1 MKKTLAFILAAA
13 AIANAVAEDG
23 SAPANAAE
31 RPDLASLAT
40 PQTFTYKLRD
50 VYLTRE
56 IEDLSIEET
65 NISRSGDSTAIRTK
79 TSVTGTT
86 SVGDSSV
93 STDSSEQSSRKKSG
107 THLNAGGGVSLK
119 WGVVPSVSGS
129 AGLSHSRDWENES
142 AHGQRRA
149 SEKRADRTVTITQS
163 GEITDTGSLER
174 LGEVSNK
181 SRIGKYILRF
191 SVMLQNRDSSDTLI
205 VDGDNMLARLRGS
218 GLTGTISVPY
228 REHGAF
234 HIDAGDAI
242 TCSFSCEIKDANQLR
257 DLLRLRDEGALNQ
270 RLKLDVSGADF
281 PIVSEKTKKNV
292 LSKQKAAELRR
303 PSTLIAVEFGEMEK
317 FSPWCVSRR
326 HTKES
331 GQRGKPVTLREALQA
346 VEAVATNQSDI
357 LDGFVFSKEGHLAQ
371 IDNRPL
377 LGKDEDYR
385 MFAARFEKKDGAA
398 ELHLPTSEILNRT
411 IQDYAKISFFDFTF
425 DEFAEMAVLL
435 PTYFSTLRKEIEEWL
450 AKADDKEAS
459 KVLADLLEKR
469 QKEDDVR
476 DLPTDKESITKADVE
491 RFRLRAEA
499 GIPEMQNKYA
509 ACLLHGWGVASNHV
523 EAAEWFRKA
532 AEQGLA
538 KGQYCLGWCYE
549 NGKGVTQDVTEAIKW
564 YRKSGYK
571 VAEIL
576 AEAKEAKSLGD
587 WKKVSEKVSAALK
600 LEPDSAEANRLKD
613 EVESHLRGQEKE
625 IIVTVNG
632 NKLTYADAMKTIKRI
647 LKAQGTST
655 GKLESQARQIATNAL
670 PQIVEQFISTTL
682 LKAEATKRGFTATAS
697 DIDDAVNNIVARLPD
712 SMTFADILEKQG
724 LSLEE
729 ARKEI
734 AEGLTINKL
743 IEEVTK
749 DIVVDED
756 AVVKFYEENA
766 PRFER
771 PEQVEA
777 SHILIKVD
785 NTDGANAKADA
796 KAKAESIRRRI
807 LQGEDF
813 SELAKAHSDCPSRT
827 QGGNLGLFGR
837 GQMVKP
843 FEEAAFTL
851 NKNEISDVVETEY
864 GYHIIKVTDKKPAGK
879 TPLSEVREQI
889 EKQFLDEKKME
900 TVQKLIDLLKSKAD
914 IYVNEHFQKETP

>member
-1 MKKTLAFILAAA
+1 MRGVRRIKGGFGIILYGKVMKMKKTLAFILAAA
-13 AIANAVAEDG
+13 AIANAMAEDG
-23 SAPANAAE
+23 TAPANAAE
-31 RPDLASLAT
+31 RPGLASLAT
-40 PQTFTYKLRD
+40 PQTFTYELRD

-56 IEDLSIEET
+56 IEDLSSEET

-228 REHGAF
+228 RERGAF

-281 PIVSEKTKKNV
+281 PIVSGKTKKNV
-292 LSKQKAAELRR
+292 IAEQKDAELLR

-331 GQRGKPVTLREALQA
+331 GQRGKPVILREALQA

-371 IDNRPL
+371 IDDRPL

-435 PTYFSTLRKEIEEWL
+435 PTYFSPLRKEIEEWL
-450 AKADDKEAS
+450 AKADDKDAA
-459 KVLADLLEKR
+459 KTLAGLLEKR

-476 DLPTDKESITKADVE
+476 DLPKDKESITKADVE

-509 ACLLHGWGVASNHV
+509 VCLLHGWGVASNHV
-523 EAAEWFRKA
+523 KAVKWYRKAAEQGNALAQNGLGVCYGRGNGVGQNYAEAVKWYRKAADQGYAWAQNNLGKCYYSGDGVTQDFAEAVKWYRKAAEQGNPVAQNMLGVCYYNGEGVTQDYAEAVKWVRKAADQGNAEAQTDLGYCYYNGKGVTQDYAEAVKWYRKA

-538 KGQYCLGWCYE
+538 NAQNSLGWSYDVGNGVAQDHAE
-549 NGKGVTQDVTEAIKW
+549 AVKWYRKAAEQGLAVAQYNLGLSYDVGKGVTQDHAEAVKW
-564 YRKSGYK
+564 YRK
-571 VAEIL
+571 A
-576 AEAKEAKSLGD
+576 AKQGNEMAKTML
-587 WKKVSEKVSAALK
+587 VFEKA
-600 LEPDSAEANRLKD
+600 
-613 EVESHLRGQEKE
+613 
-625 IIVTVNG
+625 
-632 NKLTYADAMKTIKRI
+632 
-647 LKAQGTST
+647 
-655 GKLESQARQIATNAL
+655 
-670 PQIVEQFISTTL
+670 
-682 LKAEATKRGFTATAS
+682 
-697 DIDDAVNNIVARLPD
+697 
-712 SMTFADILEKQG
+712 KQG
-724 LSLEE
+724 LF
-729 ARKEI
+729 
-734 AEGLTINKL
+734 NKM
-743 IEEVTK
+743 
-749 DIVVDED
+749 
-756 AVVKFYEENA
+756 F
-766 PRFER
+766 
-771 PEQVEA
+771 
-777 SHILIKVD
+777 
-785 NTDGANAKADA
+785 
-796 KAKAESIRRRI
+796 
-807 LQGEDF
+807 
-813 SELAKAHSDCPSRT
+813 
-827 QGGNLGLFGR
+827 
-837 GQMVKP
+837 M
-843 FEEAAFTL
+843 
-851 NKNEISDVVETEY
+851 
-864 GYHIIKVTDKKPAGK
+864 KK
-879 TPLSEVREQI
+879 
-889 EKQFLDEKKME
+889 
-900 TVQKLIDLLKSKAD
+900 
-914 IYVNEHFQKETP
+914 